1 MQHGFVDLRVC
12 PVVPDVIQVII
23 EIHQYLV
30 GFAVQEGRSDPLGFG
45 PIFTEVTRVEK
56 KPEYIGI
63 TEKNSGKLSHAG
75 HGGDSKAWLKEPTA
89 PSHYFFSF
97 KIPACYTHGVTQ
109 LSLFF
114 PRDE

>member
-1 MQHGFVDLRVC
+1 MPVDQSGESLLAQVQHGFVDLRVC

-23 EIHQYLV
+23 KIHQCLV

-56 KPEYIGI
+56 NPEYIGI

-75 HGGDSKAWLKEPTA
+75 TVRIARPG
-89 PSHYFFSF
+89 
-97 KIPACYTHGVTQ
+97 
-109 LSLFF
+109 
-114 PRDE
+114 